1 MNHEEALSAEKA
13 LAFLGTY
20 QYPKI
25 KAAVQELRQTFSPV
39 IERCQKEKVMK
50 SQKLK
55 YSYKM
60 FDPIIKIQNIIEVMN
75 NAISLYEEA
84 CNNLEKTQRIQNDL
98 LHAVELLDLSEEELL
113 NTVKELHA
121 VRRVRREAKD
131 FTEIMLPLYDLACKY
146 QPIVKEFSSTL
157 SEMQKIAKGKE
168 SRSYKV
174 REKVSLADKFEQ
186 QGKEL
191 VTT

>member
-1 MNHEEALSAEKA
+1 MIEKN
-13 LAFLGTY
+13 
-20 QYPKI
+20 KREI
-25 KAAVQELRQTFSPV
+25 
-39 IERCQKEKVMK
+39 VMK
-50 SQKLK
+50 EQKLK
-55 YSYKM
+55 YSYKQ
-60 FDPIIKIQNIIEVMN
+60 FDPIVKAQNVITILTGT
-75 NAISLYEEA
+75 ISLYEEA

-113 NTVKELHA
+113 KTVKELHA

-146 QPIVKEFSSTL
+146 QPIVKEFSSAL

-168 SRSYKV
+168 TRSYKV